1 MTYFIGNS
9 DSVLSVRAR
18 AYRVW
23 SWYVF
28 SLWSDDTDMFMT
40 DLIFYYCWL
49 IVVFVGFWGFFVC
62 FFTSLNQ
69 QLFSNVC
76 LSWRLYY
83 TLISM
88 VSQVQTQFSHMSIYR
103 CCRPVMLPFYFFW
116 ITVIY
121 SVYQFCFRDYIC
133 CFVSALLIL
142 I

>member
-62 FFTSLNQ
+62 FFLLRSIKNYFLTFVCPGDSIIRWYLWFRKFRHSFHICLYIDVAAPSCF
-69 QLFSNVC
+69 LFIFFGSPWYIQCNNFVSGITYAV
-76 LSWRLYY
+76 LSRLY
-83 TLISM
+83 
-88 VSQVQTQFSHMSIYR
+88 
-103 CCRPVMLPFYFFW
+103 
-116 ITVIY
+116 
-121 SVYQFCFRDYIC
+121 
-133 CFVSALLIL
+133 
-142 I
+142 